1 MDKSKMVE
9 LLRETLNSLS
19 PEQQEKLKNCS
30 SPKEAMK
37 ILVEDGKE
45 LPDELLDAMAGG
57 NTDGTEKCPK
67 CGSTNVVY
75 LCFDADGVMYCNSCG
90 YDW

>member
-1 MDKSKMVE
+1 MSAEYV
-9 LLRETLNSLS
+9 
-19 PEQQEKLKNCS
+19 
-30 SPKEAMK
+30 
-37 ILVEDGKE
+37 
-45 LPDELLDAMAGG
+45 MAGG